1 MYVQRSRM
9 AKENRMARHKPKE
22 LMKVVGENLQK
33 IVKEHD
39 LSSRDISTLAD
50 MPQATVYKLLEG
62 KHNPRLDTLEQMCS
76 ALMIHPAVLMM
87 PFLPTAVL
95 MSRRV
100 PRLIENYAKLNTEQ
114 RDQVEEFIN
123 SLIAE

>member
-1 MYVQRSRM
+1 
-9 AKENRMARHKPKE
+9 MARHKPKE
-22 LMKVVGENLQK
+22 LIKVVGANLQK
-33 IVKEHD
+33 IVREHD
-39 LSSRDISTLAD
+39 LSSRDIASRAD

-62 KHNPRLDTLEQMCS
+62 KHNPRLDTLEQVCN
-76 ALMIHPAVLMM
+76 ALMIHPSVLMM

-100 PRLIENYAKLNTEQ
+100 PRLVENYSKLNTEQ
-114 RDQVEEFIN
+114 RDRVEDFVN

>member
-1 MYVQRSRM
+1 
-9 AKENRMARHKPKE
+9 MARHKPKE
-22 LMKVVGENLQK
+22 LIKVAGENLRR

-39 LSSRDISTLAD
+39 LSSRDVATRAD

-62 KHNPRLDTLEQMCS
+62 KHNPRLDTLEQVCN
-76 ALMIHPAVLMM
+76 ALMIHPSVLLM

-100 PRLIENYAKLNTEQ
+100 PRLVENYAKLNTEQ
-114 RDQVEEFIN
+114 RDRVEDFVET
-123 SLIAE
+123 LLTE

>member
-39 LSSRDISTLAD
+39 LSSRDISTRAD
-50 MPQATVYKLLEG
+50 IPQATVYKLLEG

>member
-1 MYVQRSRM
+1 
-9 AKENRMARHKPKE
+9 MARHKPKE
-22 LMKVVGENLQK
+22 LIKVAGDNLRR

-39 LSSRDISTLAD
+39 LSSRDIATRAD

-62 KHNPRLDTLEQMCS
+62 KHNPRLDTLEQVCN
-76 ALMIHPAVLMM
+76 ALMIHPSVLLM

-100 PRLIENYAKLNTEQ
+100 PRLVENYAKLNTEQ
-114 RDQVEEFIN
+114 RDRVEDFIETLL
-123 SLIAE
+123 SE

>member
-1 MYVQRSRM
+1 
-9 AKENRMARHKPKE
+9 MARHKPKE
-22 LMKVVGENLQK
+22 LIKVAGENLRR

-39 LSSRDISTLAD
+39 LSSRDIATRAD

-62 KHNPRLDTLEQMCS
+62 KHNPRLDTLEQVCN
-76 ALMIHPAVLMM
+76 ALMIHPSVLLM

-100 PRLIENYAKLNTEQ
+100 PRLVENYAKLNTEQ
-114 RDQVEEFIN
+114 RDRVEDFVETLL
-123 SLIAE
+123 SE

>member
-9 AKENRMARHKPKE
+9 AKENRMARHKQKE

-39 LSSRDISTLAD
+39 LSSRDISTRAD

>member
-1 MYVQRSRM
+1 
-9 AKENRMARHKPKE
+9 MARHKPKE
-22 LMKVVGENLQK
+22 LIKVAGENLRR

-39 LSSRDISTLAD
+39 LSSRDIATRAD

-62 KHNPRLDTLEQMCS
+62 KHNPRLDTLEQVCN
-76 ALMIHPAVLMM
+76 ALMIHPSVLLM

-100 PRLIENYAKLNTEQ
+100 PRLVENYSKLNTEQ
-114 RDQVEEFIN
+114 RDRVEDFIETLL
-123 SLIAE
+123 SE

>member
-1 MYVQRSRM
+1 
-9 AKENRMARHKPKE
+9 MARHKPKE
-22 LMKVVGENLQK
+22 LIKVVGDNLRK

-39 LSSRDISTLAD
+39 LSSRDIATRAD

-62 KHNPRLDTLEQMCS
+62 KHNPRLDTLEQVCN
-76 ALMIHPAVLMM
+76 ALMIHPSVLLM

-100 PRLIENYAKLNTEQ
+100 PRLVENYAKLNTEQ
-114 RDQVEEFIN
+114 RDRVEDFIETMI
-123 SLIAE
+123 SE

>member
-39 LSSRDISTLAD
+39 LSSRDI
-50 MPQATVYKLLEG
+50 
-62 KHNPRLDTLEQMCS
+62 
-76 ALMIHPAVLMM
+76 
-87 PFLPTAVL
+87 
-95 MSRRV
+95 
-100 PRLIENYAKLNTEQ
+100 
-114 RDQVEEFIN
+114 
-123 SLIAE
+123 

>member
-1 MYVQRSRM
+1 
-9 AKENRMARHKPKE
+9 MARHKPKE
-22 LMKVVGENLQK
+22 LIKVAGENLRR

-39 LSSRDISTLAD
+39 LSSRDIATRAD

-62 KHNPRLDTLEQMCS
+62 KHNPRLDTLEQVCN
-76 ALMIHPAVLMM
+76 ALMIHPSVLLM

-100 PRLIENYAKLNTEQ
+100 PRLVENYARLNTEQ
-114 RDQVEEFIN
+114 RDRVEDFVETLL
-123 SLIAE
+123 SE

>member
-1 MYVQRSRM
+1 
-9 AKENRMARHKPKE
+9 MARHKPKE
-22 LMKVVGENLQK
+22 LIKVAGENLRK

-39 LSSRDISTLAD
+39 LSSRDIATRAD

-62 KHNPRLDTLEQMCS
+62 KHNPRLDTLEQVCN
-76 ALMIHPAVLMM
+76 ALMIHPSVLLM

-100 PRLIENYAKLNTEQ
+100 PRLVENYAKLNTEQ
-114 RDQVEEFIN
+114 RDRVEDFIET
-123 SLIAE
+123 LMAE

>member
-1 MYVQRSRM
+1 
-9 AKENRMARHKPKE
+9 MARNKPKE
-22 LMKVVGENLQK
+22 LVSIVGDNLQK

-39 LSSRDISTLAD
+39 LSSRDIASRAD

-62 KHNPRLDTLEQMCS
+62 KHNPRLDTLEQLCS
-76 ALMIHPAVLMM
+76 ALMVHPAVLMM

-100 PRLIENYAKLNTEQ
+100 PRLIESYSKLNTEQ
-114 RDQVEEFIN
+114 RDQAEDFIN
-123 SLIAE
+123 SLIEGAVE